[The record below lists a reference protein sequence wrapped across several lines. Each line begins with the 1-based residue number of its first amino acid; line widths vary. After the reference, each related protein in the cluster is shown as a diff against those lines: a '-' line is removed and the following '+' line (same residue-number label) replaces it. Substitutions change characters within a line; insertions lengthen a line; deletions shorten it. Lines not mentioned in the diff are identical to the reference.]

1 MCCLDDDGCCCGGGG
16 GCYDSFCDRCCPC
29 VSHDA
34 REAIFCCCVCLLI
47 LGAAALLAT
56 LLAAYGFIRRPEFAV
71 ESASLTRFALL
82 TTTSTATALAYNLSL
97 TLTVRNRNWA
107 MSVKNT
113 KPLEVGYSF
122 DGQRFDRVR
131 LADEGGVHP
140 AGKTRVYHLVS
151 GSGLAYVALGNAGEA
166 EFRKQNMTG
175 VFEVEVAVTGEVRYQ
190 AHFTKCKLAATC
202 PLKLQLAPPGTP
214 AVVFQKV
221 KCKLAKPDENC

>member
-1 MCCLDDDGCCCGGGG
+1 MCCLDDGCCCCG

-29 VSHDA
+29 VSYDA
-34 REAIFCCCVCLLI
+34 RETIFGCCVCFLI
-47 LGAAALLAT
+47 LGAVALLAV
-56 LLAAYGFIRRPEFAV
+56 LLAAYGFIRQPEVAV

-82 TTTSTATALAYNLSL
+82 TTPATALAYNLSL

-107 MSVKNT
+107 MAVKST
-113 KPLEVGYSF
+113 KPMEAGYSF

-131 LADEGGVHP
+131 LADEGDVHP
-140 AGKTRVYHLVS
+140 AGKTRVYHLDS
-151 GSGLAYVALGNAGEA
+151 GAGGAYVALGNAGVA
-166 EFRKQNMTG
+166 EFGKENATG
-175 VFEVEVAVTGEVRYQ
+175 LFEVEVAVAGEVRYQ

-221 KCKLAKPDENC
+221 KCKLAKPDKNC